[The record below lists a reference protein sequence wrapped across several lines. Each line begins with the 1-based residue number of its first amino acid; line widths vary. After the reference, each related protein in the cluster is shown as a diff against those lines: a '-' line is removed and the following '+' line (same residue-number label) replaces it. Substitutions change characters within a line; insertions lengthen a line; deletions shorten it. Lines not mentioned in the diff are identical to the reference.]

1 VAFEMIK
8 PPVSLEVTLA
18 KTKKKQ
24 DPVFLVVVDDSE
36 EMHQALQ
43 FACGRA
49 EAVGG
54 KVALLY
60 CIAPSEFEYFAGV
73 GELMRAEARE
83 AAEEKMSIHAEY
95 VQKLTNSTPI
105 LYVREGDIRDEL
117 LSLIREET
125 DISLLVLGA
134 DTNSETAGPL
144 ISFMVARGASDCR
157 VPITVVPGNLT
168 DEQIDALF

>member
-1 VAFEMIK
+1 MAR
-8 PPVSLEVTLA
+8 A
-18 KTKKKQ
+18 KKKQ
-24 DPVFLVVVDDSE
+24 EPVFLVVVDDSE

-49 EAVGG
+49 DAIGG

-60 CIAPSEFEYFAGV
+60 CIAPSEFEYWAGV

-83 AAEEKMSIHAEY
+83 TAEKKMSIHAQY
-95 VQKLTNSTPI
+95 VQDLINRTPI
-105 LYVREGDIRDEL
+105 LYVREGDMRDEL
-117 LSLIREET
+117 IALINEEQN
-125 DISLLVLGA
+125 ISLLVLGA
-134 DTNSETAGPL
+134 NTDSDTAGPL
-144 ISFMVARGASDCR
+144 ITFMMARGASRCR